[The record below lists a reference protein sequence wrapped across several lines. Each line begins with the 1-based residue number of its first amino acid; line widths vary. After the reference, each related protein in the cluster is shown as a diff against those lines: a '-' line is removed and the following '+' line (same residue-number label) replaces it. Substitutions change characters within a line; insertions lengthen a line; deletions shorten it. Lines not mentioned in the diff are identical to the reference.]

1 MIRLSIIMM
10 SMFPVV
16 MFLFAF
22 VFSSVAIAQTPPPGA
37 PFDASKHPNP
47 IVTFVEE
54 KDFRPASYEQAK
66 KDAGIEFLGL
76 SQDEGKRESV
86 EMADGRFVKNMSIL
100 NFRTDVTFYP
110 VVRQKF
116 KLANGS
122 DLVLYSFRFPKVALP
137 REYARMILNE
147 AAVEKKKK
155 PNEMR
160 FGGTA
165 PEQLEIR
172 GARGLLFDKEGQ
184 ITIYWQEEGVG
195 HVAMASLARQELFR
209 VVDDLL

>member
-1 MIRLSIIMM
+1 
-10 SMFPVV
+10 MFPVV
-16 MFLFAF
+16 MFLFALL
-22 VFSSVAIAQTPPPGA
+22 FSSVAAAQTPPPGA

-54 KDFRPASYEQAK
+54 KDFKPVTYDKAK
-66 KDAGIEFLGL
+66 ADAGIELLGL
-76 SQDEGKRESV
+76 SQDEGKRGSV
-86 EMADGRFVKNMSIL
+86 DLADGRLAKNMSIL

-116 KLANGS
+116 RLASGS
-122 DLVLYSFRFPKVALP
+122 DLILYSFRFPKVTLP
-137 REYARMILNE
+137 REYARKILNE
-147 AAVEKKKK
+147 AAIEKKKK
-155 PNEMR
+155 PSEMR

-172 GARGLLFDKEGQ
+172 GARGLLFDKDGQ
-184 ITIYWQEEGVG
+184 ITVYWQEEGVG
-195 HVAMASLARQELFR
+195 HVAMASLERQELFR

>member
-1 MIRLSIIMM
+1 MM
-10 SMFPVV
+10 AMFPVV
-16 MFLFAF
+16 LFLFAF
-22 VFSSVAIAQTPPPGA
+22 LFSSVAAAQTPPPGA
-37 PFDASKHPNP
+37 PFDPSKHPNP

-54 KDFRPASYEQAK
+54 KDFKPVAYYRAK
-66 KDAGIEFLGL
+66 ADAGIELLGL
-76 SQDEGKRESV
+76 SQNEGKRGSV
-86 EMADGRFVKNMSIL
+86 ELAEGRFVKNMSIL

-137 REYARMILNE
+137 REYATFGNRKEYKTRSEPYSFRFPKVALPREHARMILNE

-160 FGGTA
+160 F
-165 PEQLEIR
+165 
-172 GARGLLFDKEGQ
+172 
-184 ITIYWQEEGVG
+184 
-195 HVAMASLARQELFR
+195 
-209 VVDDLL
+209 

>member
-1 MIRLSIIMM
+1 MM
-10 SMFPVV
+10 AMFPVV
-16 MFLFAF
+16 LFLFAF
-22 VFSSVAIAQTPPPGA
+22 LFSSVAAAQTPPPGA
-37 PFDASKHPNP
+37 PFDPSKHPNP

-54 KDFRPASYEQAK
+54 KDFKPVAYDKAK
-66 KDAGIEFLGL
+66 ADAGIELLGL
-76 SQDEGKRESV
+76 SQDEGKRGSV
-86 EMADGRFVKNMSIL
+86 ELAGGRFVKNMSIL

-172 GARGLLFDKEGQ
+172 GARGLLFDKESQ

>member
-1 MIRLSIIMM
+1 
-10 SMFPVV
+10 MFRVALFIV
-16 MFLFAF
+16 ALFAT
-22 VFSSVAIAQTPPPGA
+22 AAMAQTPPPGA

-47 IVTFVEE
+47 IITFVEE
-54 KDFRPASYEQAK
+54 KDFRPVSYEQAK

-116 KLANGS
+116 KLAGGS

>member
-1 MIRLSIIMM
+1 MM

-16 MFLFAF
+16 MFLFALL
-22 VFSSVAIAQTPPPGA
+22 FSSVAAAQTPPPGV

-54 KDFRPASYEQAK
+54 KDFKPVTYDKAK
-66 KDAGIEFLGL
+66 ADAGIELLGL
-76 SQDEGKRESV
+76 SQDEGKRGSV
-86 EMADGRFVKNMSIL
+86 ELADGRLAKNMSIL

-116 KLANGS
+116 RLANGS
-122 DLVLYSFRFPKVALP
+122 DLILYSFRFPKVTLP
-137 REYARMILNE
+137 REYARKILNE
-147 AAVEKKKK
+147 AAIEKKKK
-155 PNEMR
+155 PSEMR

-172 GARGLLFDKEGQ
+172 GARGLLFDKDGQ
-184 ITIYWQEEGVG
+184 ITVYWQEEGVG
-195 HVAMASLARQELFR
+195 HVAMASLERQELFR

>member
-1 MIRLSIIMM
+1 MM

-16 MFLFAF
+16 MFLFALL
-22 VFSSVAIAQTPPPGA
+22 FSSVAAAQTPPPGV

-54 KDFRPASYEQAK
+54 KDFKLVTYDKAK
-66 KDAGIEFLGL
+66 ADAGIELLGL
-76 SQDEGKRESV
+76 SQDEGKRGSV
-86 EMADGRFVKNMSIL
+86 ELADGRLAKNMSIL

-116 KLANGS
+116 RLANGS
-122 DLVLYSFRFPKVALP
+122 DLILYSFRFPKVTLP
-137 REYARMILNE
+137 REYARKILNE
-147 AAVEKKKK
+147 AAIEKKKK
-155 PNEMR
+155 PSEMR

-172 GARGLLFDKEGQ
+172 GARGLLFDKDGQ
-184 ITIYWQEEGVG
+184 ITVYWQEEGVG
-195 HVAMASLARQELFR
+195 HVAMASLERQELFR

>member
-1 MIRLSIIMM
+1 
-10 SMFPVV
+10 MFPVV
-16 MFLFAF
+16 MFLFALL
-22 VFSSVAIAQTPPPGA
+22 FSSVAAAQTPPPGV

-54 KDFRPASYEQAK
+54 KDFKPVTYDKAK
-66 KDAGIEFLGL
+66 ADAGIDLLGL
-76 SQDEGKRESV
+76 SQDEGKRGSV
-86 EMADGRFVKNMSIL
+86 ELAEGRLAKNMSIL

-116 KLANGS
+116 RLANGS
-122 DLVLYSFRFPKVALP
+122 DLILYSFRFPKVTLP
-137 REYARMILNE
+137 REYARKILNE
-147 AAVEKKKK
+147 AAIEKKKK
-155 PNEMR
+155 PSEMR

-172 GARGLLFDKEGQ
+172 GARGLLFDKDGQ
-184 ITIYWQEEGVG
+184 ITVYWQEEGVG
-195 HVAMASLARQELFR
+195 HVAMASLERQELFR

>member
-1 MIRLSIIMM
+1 MM
-10 SMFPVV
+10 AMFAVV
-16 MFLFAF
+16 LFLFAF
-22 VFSSVAIAQTPPPGA
+22 LFSSLAAAQTPPPGA
-37 PFDASKHPNP
+37 PFDSSKHPNP

-54 KDFRPASYEQAK
+54 KDFKPAAYDKAK
-66 KDAGIEFLGL
+66 ADAGIELLGL
-76 SQDEGKRESV
+76 SQDEGKRGSV
-86 EMADGRFVKNMSIL
+86 ELAEGRFVKNMSIL

-137 REYARMILNE
+137 RDYARMILNE